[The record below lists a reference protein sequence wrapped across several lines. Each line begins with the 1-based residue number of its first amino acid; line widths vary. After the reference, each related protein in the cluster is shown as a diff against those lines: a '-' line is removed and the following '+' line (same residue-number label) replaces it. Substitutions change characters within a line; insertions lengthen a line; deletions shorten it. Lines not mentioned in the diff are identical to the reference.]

1 MIDAED
7 VVLVLL
13 AAGQS
18 SRFGME
24 NKLEAEFLGKPVG
37 FHVTTALESIP
48 FADRIVVTDGC
59 QLDFASRGYRV
70 IHNNDIAKGMSFSLH
85 LGVQEAIPSSPKAI
99 LIALADMPRVTAAHI
114 YRLFDAFDGPD
125 AVVVSSNGEYPTP
138 PGVFGSGQ
146 FDALLKLEGDEGAQ
160 EFVRLCQSSCNRRL
174 DDCSASVVTR
184 AACLLGARAATHVP
198 CCGAQ
203 VIDAKHVGGV
213 ARFINHC
220 CGPNLVVQN
229 VLAGHSDERLTRVGF
244 VRFRSICAH
253 LHGLFD

>member
-146 FDALLKLEGDEGAQ
+146 FDALLKLEGDEGARKL
-160 EFVRLCQSSCNRRL
+160 VAGGRH
-174 DDCSASVVTR
+174 VVTSP
-184 AACLLGARAATHVP
+184 AGL
-198 CCGAQ
+198 
-203 VIDAKHVGGV
+203 IDIDTPEDLERLRQLVHAPERTITRGV
-213 ARFINHC
+213 AHR
-220 CGPNLVVQN
+220 
-229 VLAGHSDERLTRVGF
+229 SD
-244 VRFRSICAH
+244 
-253 LHGLFD
+253 

>member
-70 IHNNDIAKGMSFSLH
+70 IHNTDIAKGMSFSLH
-85 LGVQEAIPSSPKAI
+85 LGVQEAIPSSTKAI

-146 FDALLKLEGDEGAQ
+146 FDALLKLEGDEGARKL
-160 EFVRLCQSSCNRRL
+160 VAGGRH
-174 DDCSASVVTR
+174 VVTSP
-184 AACLLGARAATHVP
+184 AEL
-198 CCGAQ
+198 
-203 VIDAKHVGGV
+203 IDIDTPEDLERLRQLVHAPERTITRGV
-213 ARFINHC
+213 AHR
-220 CGPNLVVQN
+220 
-229 VLAGHSDERLTRVGF
+229 SD
-244 VRFRSICAH
+244 
-253 LHGLFD
+253 